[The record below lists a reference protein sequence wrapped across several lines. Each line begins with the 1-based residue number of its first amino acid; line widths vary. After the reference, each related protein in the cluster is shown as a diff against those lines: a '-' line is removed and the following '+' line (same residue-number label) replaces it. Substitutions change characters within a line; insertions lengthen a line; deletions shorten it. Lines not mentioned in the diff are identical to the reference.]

1 MNSSELLKINVNEHV
16 EKKNGLSYL
25 SWAWAW
31 AEVLKA
37 DNQAWF
43 EVHEWMHGNQSMP
56 CVYLEDHTAMVKVS
70 VYINEIKRTSIL
82 PVMDHRNKAIENPNA
97 FQVNTAIMRCLAKA
111 IAMHGL
117 GLYIYA
123 GEDLPEETEP
133 PKEIPKE
140 PPKEIPKVVQGT
152 GGSWN
157 IKVSLKPEGK
167 QEDWISIVQEATAI
181 SLASA
186 KSESDVMQIFKVNRP
201 IFDQFKALD
210 KTAYDSLMITFKQR
224 KEALK

>member
-1 MNSSELLKINVNEHV
+1 M
-16 EKKNGLSYL
+16 
-25 SWAWAW
+25 
-31 AEVLKA
+31 
-37 DNQAWF
+37 
-43 EVHEWMHGNQSMP
+43 
-56 CVYLEDHTAMVKVS
+56 
-70 VYINEIKRTSIL
+70 
-82 PVMDHRNKAIENPNA
+82 
-97 FQVNTAIMRCLAKA
+97 
-111 IAMHGL
+111 
-117 GLYIYA
+117 
-123 GEDLPEETEP
+123 
-133 PKEIPKE
+133 
-140 PPKEIPKVVQGT
+140 VQGT